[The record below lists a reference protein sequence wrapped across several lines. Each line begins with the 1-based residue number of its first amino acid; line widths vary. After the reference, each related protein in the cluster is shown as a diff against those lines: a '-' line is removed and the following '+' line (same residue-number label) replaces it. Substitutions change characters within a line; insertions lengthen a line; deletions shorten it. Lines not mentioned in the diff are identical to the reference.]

1 MSDPVAPGV
10 FDAAADIVDLY
21 DRRSSDWIA
30 DRGTVL
36 TEADRL
42 WLDRFT
48 ASLAPGDT
56 VLDVGCGSGR
66 PMAAALLDRGFT
78 VTGVDSSARLA
89 AHAAA
94 DLPTGRFLQADMR
107 TLKLGQTF
115 AGVLAWHSLF
125 HLSPEDQRLALPGL
139 LAHCA
144 PKSVV
149 MFSSGSRL
157 GHAMGEWRGE
167 PLYHGSLEPEAYQ
180 AELAGHG
187 FWIESGVRADDGSV
201 WLARRDG

>member
-1 MSDPVAPGV
+1 MIDPAEA
-10 FDAAADIVDLY
+10 AAADIIGLY

-36 TEADRL
+36 TDADRA

-48 ASLAPGDT
+48 AGFSPGDT
-56 VLDVGCGSGR
+56 ILDVGCGSGR
-66 PMAAALLDRGFT
+66 PIAAALLERGFR
-78 VTGVDSSARLA
+78 VTGIDASARLI

-94 DLPTGRFLQADMR
+94 DLSSGRFVQADMR
-107 TLKLGQTF
+107 SLDLGQTF

-125 HLSPEDQRLALPGL
+125 HLSPEDQRRTLPRL

-144 PKSVV
+144 PRATI
-149 MFSSGSRL
+149 MFTSGPAL
-157 GHAMGEWRGE
+157 GSLVGDWRGE
-167 PLYHGSLEPEAYQ
+167 PLYHGSLNPQDYEAALSEAGFSVASAASADGGQ
-180 AELAGHG
+180 A
-187 FWIESGVRADDGSV
+187 